1 MFQIQGKYNNCT
13 VFADI
18 VDNETQS
25 QLINLMNQPFVS
37 DSKIR
42 IMPDCHAGAGC
53 VIGTTMTIQNKICPS
68 LVGVDIGCGVLA
80 VKLKEKDIDLSEL
93 DRIIHEHIPA
103 GGCVHDNPRPS
114 KTKIDVEDLACYK
127 DASVRDMLAY
137 CSVGTLGGGNHFIE
151 LDKDSGGNLWL
162 VIHTG
167 SRHLGL
173 EVANFYQNKAWEI
186 LTAKAN
192 NGDRKS
198 KLNAMIAQM
207 KADGKQKDIQKAIE
221 TFHKNYHEILPSIPK
236 DLAYLEGK
244 CFDAYL
250 HDMAICQQYAHDNRA
265 EIAATI
271 IKQMSLHELERFETV
286 HNYIDMDNMILRK
299 GAVSAQQGE
308 RLIIPMNMRDGSLIC
323 VGKGNPEWNYSAPH
337 GAGRLMSRS
346 QAKENI
352 SLFDFESTMKDI
364 YTTCVNSSTIDES
377 PMAYKPMK
385 SIVNAVQDTVEII
398 NIIKPVYNFKASI

>member
-1 MFQIQGKYNNCT
+1 MFTLQGKYNSCK
-13 VFADI
+13 VFTDIADA
-18 VDNETQS
+18 ETQA
-25 QLINLMNQPFVS
+25 QLVNLMNQPFTENS
-37 DSKIR
+37 TIR

-53 VIGTTMTIQNKICPS
+53 TIGTTMTITDKVCPN

-198 KLNAMIAQM
+198 KLNAMITQM
-207 KADGKQKDIQKAIE
+207 KADGKQKDIQKAVE
-221 TFHKNYHEILPSIPK
+221 KFNKNYREILPSIPK
-236 DLAYLEGK
+236 DLAYLESE
-244 CFDAYL
+244 CLDAYL

-286 HNYIDMDNMILRK
+286 HNYIDLDNMILRK
-299 GAVSAQQGE
+299 GAVSAQLDE
-308 RLIIPMNMRDGSLIC
+308 KLIIPMNMRDGSLIC
-323 VGKGNPEWNYSAPH
+323 IGKGNENWNCSAPH

-346 QAKENI
+346 KAKELVTM
-352 SLFDFESTMKDI
+352 SEFENSMKNI
-364 YTTCVNSSTIDES
+364 YTTSVNESTIDES

-398 NIIKPVYNFKASI
+398 DIIKPVYNFKASI

>member
-1 MFQIQGKYNNCT
+1 MFTLQGKYNSCK
-13 VFADI
+13 VFTDIADA
-18 VDNETQS
+18 ETQA
-25 QLINLMNQPFVS
+25 QLVNLMNQPFTENS
-37 DSKIR
+37 TIR

-53 VIGTTMTIQNKICPS
+53 TIGTTMTITDKVCPN
-68 LVGVDIGCGVLA
+68 LVGVDIGCGMLA
-80 VKLKEKDIDLSEL
+80 VKLKEKDINLSEL

-207 KADGKQKDIQKAIE
+207 KADRKQKDIQKAIE
-221 TFHKNYHEILPSIPK
+221 TFNKNYHEILPSIPK

-250 HDMAICQQYAHDNRA
+250 HDMAICQQYAQDNRA

-286 HNYIDMDNMILRK
+286 HNYIDLDNMILRK

-308 RLIIPMNMRDGSLIC
+308 QLIIPMNMRDGSLIC
-323 VGKGNPEWNYSAPH
+323 IGKGNENWNCSAPH

-346 QAKENI
+346 KAKELI
-352 SLFDFESTMKDI
+352 TMSEFENSMKNI
-364 YTTCVNSSTIDES
+364 YTTSVNESTIDES
-377 PMAYKPMK
+377 PMAYKPME

-398 NIIKPVYNFKASI
+398 DIIKPVYNFKASI

>member
-127 DASVRDMLAY
+127 DAGIRDMLAY

-151 LDKDSGGNLWL
+151 LDKDSDGNLWL

-192 NGDRKS
+192 K
-198 KLNAMIAQM
+198 
-207 KADGKQKDIQKAIE
+207 
-221 TFHKNYHEILPSIPK
+221 SIPK
-236 DLAYLEGK
+236 DLAYLESE
-244 CFDAYL
+244 CLDAYL

-271 IKQMSLHELERFETV
+271 IKQTSFHELERFETV
-286 HNYIDMDNMILRK
+286 HNYIDLDNMILRK
-299 GAVSAQQGE
+299 GAVSAQQDE

-323 VGKGNPEWNYSAPH
+323 IGKGNENWNCSAPH

-346 QAKENI
+346 KAKELVTM
-352 SLFDFESTMKDI
+352 SEFENSMKNI
-364 YTTCVNSSTIDES
+364 YTTSVNESTIDES
-377 PMAYKPMK
+377 PMAYKPME
-385 SIVNAVQDTVEII
+385 SIINAVQDTVKII
-398 NIIKPVYNFKASI
+398 NIIKPIYNFKASI

>member
-1 MFQIQGKYNNCT
+1 MFQVQGRCNNCT

-53 VIGTTMTIQNKICPS
+53 VIGTTMTLQDKVCPN
-68 LVGVDIGCGVLA
+68 LVGVDIGCGVMV
-80 VKLKEKDIDLSEL
+80 VKLKEKDIDLDKL
-93 DRIIHEHIPA
+93 DTVIHTFIPSGAATHVIPPRRGISVNLINLSCLDEARIHIS
-103 GGCVHDNPRPS
+103 R
-114 KTKIDVEDLACYK
+114 
-127 DASVRDMLAY
+127 AY

-151 LDKDSGGNLWL
+151 VDRDKDGYLCL

-173 EVANFYQNKAWEI
+173 EIAKYYQDKAYEI
-186 LTAKAN
+186 LKVKKN
-192 NGDRKS
+192 GGDRKS
-198 KLNAMIAQM
+198 KLNALIDSMRTE
-207 KADGKQKDIQKAIE
+207 GKQKGISKAIE
-221 TFHKNYHEILPSIPK
+221 KFNQEYRELNPDIPK
-236 DLAYLEGK
+236 DLAYLEGEYLEK
-244 CFDAYL
+244 YL
-250 HDMAICQQYAHDNRA
+250 HDMHICQQFAANNR
-265 EIAATI
+265 EQIARTI
-271 IKQMSLHELERFETV
+271 LIEMGLHEQNHFHTV
-286 HNYIDMDNMILRK
+286 HNYIDIENMILRK

-323 VGKGNPEWNYSAPH
+323 IGKGNSEWNYSAPH

-352 SLFDFESTMKDI
+352 SLSDFESAMKDI

-377 PMAYKPMK
+377 PMAYKPME
-385 SIVNAVQDTVEII
+385 SIVNAVQDTVEIVD
-398 NIIKPVYNFKASI
+398 IIKPIYNFKASV

>member
-1 MFQIQGKYNNCT
+1 MFQVQGRYNNCT

-53 VIGTTMTIQNKICPS
+53 VIGTTMTIHDKVCPS

-103 GGCVHDNPRPS
+103 GGCAHDNPRSS
-114 KTKIDVEDLACYK
+114 KTKIDVEDLICYK
-127 DASVRDMLAY
+127 DAGVRDMLAY

-173 EVANFYQNKAWEI
+173 EVANFYQNKAWEL

-207 KADGKQKDIQKAIE
+207 KADGRQKDIQKAIE
-221 TFHKNYHEILPSIPK
+221 TFNKNYHAILPSIPK
-236 DLAYLEGK
+236 DLAYLEGE

-265 EIAATI
+265 EIAAVI

-286 HNYIDMDNMILRK
+286 HNYIDLEHMILRK
-299 GAVSAQQGE
+299 GAVSAQLDE
-308 RLIIPMNMRDGSLIC
+308 KLIIPMNMRDGSLIC

-352 SLFDFESTMKDI
+352 SLSDFESTMKDI

-377 PMAYKPMK
+377 PMAYKPME
-385 SIVNAVQDTVEII
+385 SIVNAVQDTVEIVD
-398 NIIKPVYNFKASI
+398 IIKPIYNFKASI